1 MRMAIGVETTLS
13 ITPRLY
19 NHAELYQPAKPVQQK
34 PVQAAPINPYQTAL
48 YAVGESL
55 W

>member
-34 PVQAAPINPYQTAL
+34 PIQAAPVNPYQKAL
-48 YAVGESL
+48 YECGEAL